1 MPPNLVDNQPTVFN
15 KLSLLSFEQIGLVK
29 YVKAASLIQA
39 NLIFQWVLPNR

>member
-29 YVKAASLIQA
+29 YVKAAIKFNFSVGSA
-39 NLIFQWVLPNR
+39 